1 MVLSEKPRQLKI
13 DNWGIFVLQKLE
25 SFYTR
30 GDLCDLTLRF
40 NDGKEIA
47 VHKALLMGCTDYFKC
62 LPTSSSGKVLQM
74 PDSLRHE
81 FVLPI
86 INFMYSGK
94 LEYKPEVHAA
104 LYNTARVLNM
114 TVLAKL
120 FDAQVK
126 STTPP
131 PPVVRSYVRKPATLT
146 SSASNSETASTSTS
160 TALPGKK
167 LPIWKKRS
175 APGYL
180 PEEFYQSEAMQVYK
194 QTNNEPEEV
203 ARPTRFEWPDESE
216 EPPVLYNPTFDTLS
230 YTTKPMV
237 KPPADLKCDE
247 PASSKPSVSVSE
259 IPKMMPTKR
268 MLPSTIIGDVKRSR
282 MSERVYSAPENEED
296 DDDDDDGHFE
306 TLHDIDYDE
315 DDDEDETEEFVPVS
329 VDSSRVNNTIR
340 TAVSMSATT
349 VTTLSKSSS
358 VITPVKSSAPET
370 VQKTAPQVPLKP
382 SQTPHVTPTVQT
394 PKPIL
399 KVLSSEQS
407 THPTK
412 KVRFS
417 LSEGKENSKD
427 KEVVPATPAK
437 VQAQTVTIPITTSP
451 NSPTGSTQNVN
462 HAKII
467 AEVLKKYPDLVK
479 NNKNIK
485 LKILGPGKT
494 PGGNKL
500 NALSSTSASKKPV
513 SYVVMKSDATGT
525 KQLPGKSNHTQS
537 GAENTNGPWLC
548 HKCGDNDEPVQFDTY
563 YLYRKHLQDVH
574 MERIDARI
582 CEYCGLRSS
591 KRNLHLYHMYTKHN
605 IAPPRNINFPK
616 CDQCDYIALSESLL
630 IKHRNNH
637 STTSKDY
644 ICRICSAAFKSNGA
658 LQGHMTTNLHD
669 HGKKN
674 YQCKYCK
681 KIFNRNINLKAHI
694 RTAHQEE
701 CRRLYEDEEKQ
712 DEIQEQPDQSVLQ
725 IIELPVI
732 NSVSTSDKDQQHTL
746 ILPSGMTILAESPS
760 VPLMPSSESE
770 AMTNVA
776 SGIATSINLTNA
788 NVVNSEQ
795 NVILLDENSD
805 FICFKEH
812 IVLNNDGSCQ
822 EYIVP
827 EIIESDS
834 GQMYAT
840 GIVNYT
846 ISSGNVNYTSSSENI
861 TDGCSVS
868 GYNNGEIIHTQESG
882 NITSGSDHTYA
893 EDSGQTVR
901 HEDKSDSNDQSMSSN
916 EHVIPDLE
924 ITETKLQNLQ
934 SDSIVDQEE
943 THDYTQISNELIVDS
958 ESGNL
963 IMNANWIQID
973 SDKQMSK
980 TLPESAIPDDT
991 SFTNENNVIDNGQE
1005 SVEARNMQ
1013 NNADANLQQN
1023 STNCMQN
1030 NINLEMVN
1038 NISKEWD
1045 FDDDDNADDADDG
1058 DEDTDLKPT
1067 RPTIDLVPTP
1077 IPTDI

>member
-1 MVLSEKPRQLKI
+1 MLLLLYNFTMVLSEKPRHLKI

-62 LPTSSSGKVLQM
+62 LPTSSSGRVLQM
-74 PDSLRHE
+74 PDTLKHE
-81 FVLPI
+81 YVLPI

-94 LEYKPEVHAA
+94 LEYKPEVHTA
-104 LYNTARVLNM
+104 LYDAAKALNM

-120 FDAQVK
+120 FDAQLK
-126 STTPP
+126 AATSP
-131 PPVVRSYVRKPATLT
+131 PPVIRSYVRKPATPV
-146 SSASNSETASTSTS
+146 SPSSNSDTASTSTAGS

-180 PEEFYQSEAMQVYK
+180 PDEFYQTEAMQVYK
-194 QTNNEPEEV
+194 QANTEPEEV
-203 ARPTRFEWPDESE
+203 ACPTRFEWPDENE
-216 EPPVLYNPTFDTLS
+216 EPPILYNPTFDTLS

-237 KPPADLKCDE
+237 KPPVDLKCDE
-247 PASSKPSVSVSE
+247 PAPAKLPISTSE
-259 IPKMMPTKR
+259 TPKMMPTKR
-268 MLPSTIIGDVKRSR
+268 MLPSTIIGDVKRTR
-282 MSERVYSAPENEED
+282 MSERVYSALENEED

-306 TLHDIDYDE
+306 TLHDLDY
-315 DDDEDETEEFVPVS
+315 DDEDEEEEVEEFVPAS
-329 VDSSRVNNTIR
+329 LDSSRVTNTAR
-340 TAVSMSATT
+340 TTVSTSATF
-349 VTTLSKSSS
+349 VTTLSRSSS
-358 VITPVKSSAPET
+358 VTTPTKSIAPET
-370 VQKTAPQVPLKP
+370 LQKITIPQTC
-382 SQTPHVTPTVQT
+382 QTPQKLQTPLGSSTVQT

-399 KVLSSEQS
+399 KVLSSEQ
-407 THPTK
+407 TTPPPTK

-417 LSEGKENSKD
+417 LSEGKENNKD
-427 KEVVPATPAK
+427 KETVPTP
-437 VQAQTVTIPITTSP
+437 VRSQAQTVTIPITSSP
-451 NSPTGSTQNVN
+451 NSSAGSMQQVN

-485 LKILGPGKT
+485 LKILGPGKS
-494 PGGNKL
+494 PGNKM
-500 NALSSTSASKKPV
+500 NASTPKKPI
-513 SYVVMKSDATGT
+513 SYVVMKSDVTSP
-525 KQLPGKSNHTQS
+525 KQMPGKSSQMQS

-548 HKCGDNDEPVQFDTY
+548 HKCTDNDEPIQFDTY

-582 CEYCGLRSS
+582 CEYCGLKSS

-644 ICRICSAAFKSNGA
+644 ICRICNAAFKSNGA

-701 CRRLYEDEEKQ
+701 CRKLYEDEEKQ
-712 DEIQEQPDQSVLQ
+712 DDVQEQSDQNVLQ

-732 NSVSTSDKDQQHTL
+732 NSVSSDDKDQPHTL

-776 SGIATSINLTNA
+776 SGIAASINLANA
-788 NVVNSEQ
+788 NVVNNDQ

-812 IVLNNDGSCQ
+812 IVLNHDGSCQ

-827 EIIESDS
+827 EIVESDS
-834 GQMYAT
+834 GQVYAT
-840 GIVNYT
+840 GLVNYT
-846 ISSGNVNYTSSSENI
+846 ISNGNVNYTNNNESV
-861 TDGCSVS
+861 TDRCSVS
-868 GYNNGEIIHTQESG
+868 GYNNGEIIHAHGNG

-893 EDSGQTVR
+893 EDSGQTAR
-901 HEDKSDSNDQSMSSN
+901 QEDRSVSDDSSVPSS
-916 EHVIPDLE
+916 EHIIPDLE
-924 ITETKLQNLQ
+924 ITESSVENLQ
-934 SDSIVDQEE
+934 PNNIVENAE
-943 THDYTQISNELIVDS
+943 TQDYTQISNELIVDS

-963 IMNANWIQID
+963 IMNANWIQIN
-973 SDKQMSK
+973 SDKQQVSK
-980 TLPESAIPDDT
+980 NVHGHVIRDMKGFIGQNVSQEGLPDS
-991 SFTNENNVIDNGQE
+991 NE
-1005 SVEARNMQ
+1005 RH
-1013 NNADANLQQN
+1013 LQN
-1023 STNCMQN
+1023 SDSYVQN
-1030 NINLEMVN
+1030 KVNLEMVN

-1045 FDDDDNADDADDG
+1045 FDDDNVDEAEDG
-1058 DEDTDLKPT
+1058 DEDTELKPT
-1067 RPTIDLVPTP
+1067 RPTIDLDVPNVV
-1077 IPTDI
+1077 PTDI